1 MWSASMHLLHRLRS
15 SELPPAE
22 ILKPY
27 FPGNS
32 KDSDTRQGGAGDSG
46 GNRGSEVTWMFEYPP
61 GGH

>member
-1 MWSASMHLLHRLRS
+1 MWSTSTHLLHRLRS

-32 KDSDTRQGGAGDSG
+32 KDSDTKQGGAADSEQ
-46 GNRGSEVTWMFEYPP
+46 S
-61 GGH
+61 